1 MNSFRQLFPDIS
13 LIFSK
18 TPDSC
23 RQCHFGPVHY
33 TLATNSTMSAT
44 KSTELATVWTVT
56 RCRIQVV
63 ADLSPQPAT
72 ESTVLATELTV
83 SATKSTV
90 LATELT
96 VSATKSSVLA
106 TELTVSATKSSVSAT
121 VDFVASFGDSQLCR
135 QCVLG
140 FSQPANPTHQA
151 QLTRR

>member
-1 MNSFRQLFPDIS
+1 MQFTINSFRQLFPDIS

-44 KSTELATVWTVT
+44 KSTELATMRTVT

-63 ADLSPQPAT
+63 ADLSPQP
-72 ESTVLATELTV
+72 
-83 SATKSTV
+83 ATKSTV

-121 VDFVASFGDSQLCR
+121 VDFVASFGDSQLCC

-140 FSQPANPTHQA
+140 FSQPANPPGSAH
-151 QLTRR
+151 